1 MTEMSAEWLPH
12 LSTEIVSEVQGN
24 SLDAYAVALEGW
36 RRGLTLR
43 WHAKNAEKFNEITT
57 WYVDQPGQLFS
68 LSSKDKTHYFFR
80 TRGDKVTNEAVAI
93 GKNKERTKQAL
104 KEKGVP
110 TPEGRQFH
118 EDEAND
124 AILEYVSSL
133 GFPVVLKPT
142 DGSFGRGV
150 VTNIKNKQDLEYAL
164 NYVRTALN
172 IKNVIAEQY
181 IPGEE
186 YRIYVVGNQVV
197 GAINRIPANIVG
209 DGVSSIDMLIA
220 NKNRERGLNPRLV
233 SCPLK
238 IDEETERFIGRQGYT
253 KASIPKRNEKVFLSK
268 KSNISSGGD
277 PVDVLDE
284 LSEEI
289 KEIAINALKAV
300 PGLEHGAVDL
310 IINSDELNEEASYVL
325 ELNPTAQ
332 IGSILYPLK
341 GKSRDVP
348 HVIIDYYFP
357 ETKAL
362 HKKPLV
368 YFDLHEVLT
377 PIASKAAIVTEVA
390 NLQSK
395 EFIGKKY
402 TVVGD
407 VHSLA
412 YHQKI
417 KEKAIEQSLMGKIS
431 KVDSDTID
439 IVVVGQNTETVE
451 QFKQYINE
459 LDDHSQEKEVY
470 EEDWNQPIKLGFE
483 IKGGSKS
490 LLAELAKLED
500 DLMKTR
506 KEQKKL
512 RKQYHNMLRSNSWKM
527 TEPIRKLGGAIKR
540 LVKTRH

>member
-12 LSTEIVSEVQGN
+12 LSTEIVSGVQGN

-43 WHAKNAEKFNEITT
+43 WHAKNSEKFNEITT

-80 TRGDKVTNEAVAI
+80 TRGDKVTNEAVAV
-93 GKNKERTKQAL
+93 GKDKERTKQVL
-104 KEKGVP
+104 KKKGVP
-110 TPEGRQFH
+110 TPEGRQFN
-118 EDEAND
+118 ENESND
-124 AILEYVSSL
+124 AIRQYVTSL

-150 VTNIKNKQDLEYAL
+150 VTNIKNKQDLEFAL
-164 NYVRTALN
+164 NYVRSELN

-220 NKNRERGLNPRLV
+220 NKNKDRGLNPRLI

-238 IDEETERFIGRQGYT
+238 VDEETARFIGQQGYT
-253 KASIPKRNEKVFLSK
+253 KTSIPKRNEKIFLSK
-268 KSNISSGGD
+268 KSNISFGGD

-289 KEIAINALKAV
+289 KEIAIHALKAV
-300 PGLEHGAVDL
+300 PGLEHGAVDI
-310 IINSDELNEEASYVL
+310 IINSDESNKESGYVL

-348 HVIIDYYFP
+348 RAIIDYYFP

-362 HKKPLV
+362 YKKPYV

-377 PIASKAAIVTEVA
+377 PIASQAAIVTEVA
-390 NLQSK
+390 NIQPK
-395 EFIGKKY
+395 ELIGKKY
-402 TVVGD
+402 TIVGD
-407 VHSLA
+407 VLSLA
-412 YHQKI
+412 FHQKI
-417 KEKAIEQSLMGKIS
+417 KEKAIEQFLMGEIS
-431 KVDSDTID
+431 KIDDDTID
-439 IVVVGQNTETVE
+439 IVVVGQDTETVE
-451 QFKQYINE
+451 QFKQYITE
-459 LDDHSQEKEVY
+459 LDDISQVKEID

-483 IKGGSKS
+483 IQGGNKS
-490 LLAELAKLED
+490 LLTELDKLED
-500 DLMKTR
+500 DLIKTK

-512 RKQYHNMLRSNSWKM
+512 KKQYHNMLRSNSWKV
-527 TEPIRKLGGAIKR
+527 TEPIRKLGEAIKK
-540 LVKTRH
+540 LIKTRH

>member
-1 MTEMSAEWLPH
+1 MTKISAEWLPH

-24 SLDAYAVALEGW
+24 LLDAYAVALEGW

-43 WHAKNAEKFNEITT
+43 WHAKNSEKFNEITT
-57 WYVDQPGQLFS
+57 WYVDEPGQLFS
-68 LSSKDKTHYFFR
+68 LSSKEKTHYFFR

-93 GKNKERTKQAL
+93 GKDKERTKQAL
-104 KEKGVP
+104 KKKGVP

-118 EDEAND
+118 EDEPDEAVR
-124 AILEYVSSL
+124 EYVSSL
-133 GFPVVLKPT
+133 GYPLVLKPT

-164 NYVRTALN
+164 NYVRTELN

-197 GAINRIPANIVG
+197 GAINRIPANIIG
-209 DGVSSIDMLIA
+209 DGVSSIDMLVA
-220 NKNRERGLNPRLV
+220 NKNKDRELNPRLI

-238 IDEETERFIGRQGYT
+238 IDAETERFIGKQGYT

-277 PVDVLDE
+277 PIDILDE

-289 KEIAINALKAV
+289 KAIAVNALKSV

-310 IINSDELNEEASYVL
+310 IINPDESNEKSGYVL

-332 IGSILYPLK
+332 IGSILYPLQ

-348 HVIIDYYFP
+348 NAIIDYYFP
-357 ETKAL
+357 ETKGL
-362 HKKPLV
+362 LKKPLV
-368 YFDLHEVLT
+368 YFDFHEVLA
-377 PIASKAAIVTEVA
+377 PIARKAAIVTEVA
-390 NLQSK
+390 NLQFK
-395 EFIGKKY
+395 ELIGKKY
-402 TVVGD
+402 TVAGD
-407 VHSLA
+407 IHRLA

-431 KVDSDTID
+431 KIDSDKID
-439 IVVVGQNTETVE
+439 VVIVGQNKEAVE
-451 QFKQYINE
+451 QCKQYIIE
-459 LDDHSQEKEVY
+459 LDDSSQVKEVS

-483 IKGGSKS
+483 IQGGKKS
-490 LLAELAKLED
+490 LLAELDKLED
-500 DLMKTR
+500 DLIETR
-506 KEQKKL
+506 KEHKKL
-512 RKQYHNMLRSNSWKM
+512 KKQYHNMLRSNSWKV
-527 TEPIRKLGGAIKR
+527 TEPIRKFGGTIKK